1 MEATAKQGILL
12 LALGQPHYG
21 NYAANLAMSIKFNLP
36 NMPIALLHDETA
48 IRHISG
54 DKRIELFDQ
63 LIQVPKDIYQVD
75 GENRFIRTKNFLYSL
90 SPFEETL
97 FLDAD
102 IILFPNSAHLINKL
116 IEELSSYDFSVSARG
131 YYDLDKLSDKTYS
144 QWVSIEDVKKAYGIK
159 KGKYY
164 GLHSEFIWFKKTAK
178 NDKFFGLVESIVADF
193 DTYKVITQDR
203 SVHHSAIS
211 IINEVEVHRA
221 VFGGG
226 TPDELPYSIAMAKLK
241 QYPHKDDFTPI
252 YWEVADNN
260 RLIHKVK
267 ELYNQYIGLSWGG
280 NRTPAETTKL
290 YNLLVKFYTGKGGY
304 KYFPLVAKKTFANG
318 RTNF

>member
-1 MEATAKQGILL
+1 MAKQGILL

-54 DKRIELFDQ
+54 DKRITLFDQ
-63 LIQVPKDIYQVD
+63 LIEVPKDVYQVD
-75 GENRFIRTKNFLYSL
+75 GESRFIRTKNFLYSL

-102 IILFPNSAHLINKL
+102 IILFPHSGQQITKL
-116 IEELSSYDFSVSARG
+116 IEELSSCDFSVSSRG
-131 YYDLDKLSDKTYS
+131 HYELDKLNDKTYS
-144 QWVSIEDVKKAYGIK
+144 QWVSIDDVKKAYGIK

-193 DTYKVITQDR
+193 DSYKVITQDR

-226 TPDELPYSIAMAKLK
+226 TPDELPYAIAMAKLK

-267 ELYNQYIGLSWGG
+267 DLYNQYIGLSWGG

-304 KYFPLVAKKTFANG
+304 KYFPLISKKTFANG
-318 RTNF
+318 RNNF

>member
-36 NMPIALLHDETA
+36 DMPIALLHDDNA

-54 DKRIELFDQ
+54 DKRIKLFDQ
-63 LIQVPKDIYQVD
+63 LVEVPKEIYQVN
-75 GENRFIRTKNFLYSL
+75 GENRYIRTKNFLYSL
-90 SPFEETL
+90 TPFEETL

-102 IILFPNSAHLINKL
+102 IVLFPNVADSISKLIN
-116 IEELSSYDFSVSARG
+116 ELSEFDFSVSSRG
-131 YYDLDKLSDKTYS
+131 FYELDKLSDNTYS
-144 QWVSIEDVKKAYGIK
+144 QWVKIEDVKKAYGLK
-159 KGKYY
+159 KGRYY
-164 GLHSEFIWFKKTAK
+164 GLHSEFFWFKKTAK
-178 NDKFFGLVESIVADF
+178 NDKFFSLVESIAADF
-193 DTYKVITQDR
+193 DSYKVITHDH

-211 IINEVEVHRA
+211 LINEVEVRRA
-221 VFGGG
+221 VFASA
-226 TPDELPYSIAMAKLK
+226 TPDELPYAIAMAKMK
-241 QYPHKDDFTPI
+241 QYPHRDNFTPI
-252 YWEVADNN
+252 YWELADSN

-267 ELYNQYIGLSWGG
+267 ELYSQYIGLSWGG

-304 KYFPLVAKKTFANG
+304 KYFPLIAKKTFANG
-318 RTNF
+318 RSNF